1 MYRKATPADPPAP
14 PSYFKPRV
22 YKCPECIDCTSWFCR
37 AGDYITE
44 WPSWSRA
51 MLRALKNY

>member
-1 MYRKATPADPPAP
+1 MYRTATPADPPAP
-14 PSYFKPRV
+14 AAYLKPRV
-22 YKCPECIDCTSWFCR
+22 YRCVDGCGTWFVR

-51 MLRALKNY
+51 MHHALKNR